1 MTSSPTVLPE
11 THHGP
16 HHDTGVESN
25 DALEGGAMPQGD
37 AEPALSPAL
46 AAALRLDRR
55 VWLGGGAVAGIGAL
69 LVLGVPASALLP
81 FIALGGCLGMHL
93 FMGHGGHGGHEGHGD
108 SSGDTAGHA
117 THEGH

>member
-11 THHGP
+11 PHHGP
-16 HHDTGVESN
+16 HHS
-25 DALEGGAMPQGD
+25 GATDEHAASDELPTARAS
-37 AEPALSPAL
+37 AEPLPPAL

-69 LVLGVPASALLP
+69 LALGVPASALLP
-81 FIALGGCLGMHL
+81 FAAVGACLGMHL
-93 FMGHGGHGGHEGHGD
+93 FMGHGGHGAHDGHDG
-108 SSGDTAGHA
+108 SSSDRPDHA